1 MKIELQDG
9 FIFDATYLAGAGR
22 IEEQELE
29 RCMEMLSKAEEK
41 MAMIRTAGVYE
52 GHFSKDGTPEPVLFP
67 SLLQPNP
74 DKMARLKEIT
84 KEARGQYDSVVSFGI
99 GGSYLGN
106 KMLFD
111 LFCGPYWNQ
120 MSKEDRGGCP
130 KLYFNGDNLDP
141 EHTIGLIEQVK
152 REAHRAKSHGKSY
165 RLLLIVISKS
175 GGTVDT
181 MATFF
186 VMKKAMEEAGII
198 LDVWAITDPAEGDK
212 ATTLGKIA
220 TQEGWIRF
228 EIPKGIGGRFS
239 VFSESSL
246 VTAALTGI
254 DFDQL
259 LAGAAMMDRA
269 CESANWRENPA
280 LLNGALKWLGAEK
293 YGKWIEVFMPYG
305 ADLKSLSEWYVQLMA
320 ESLGKKKDLAG
331 NEVDYG
337 RTPVVAVGTT
347 DMHAQTQAHQEGRR
361 DKIVQFISVK
371 KWRQDIRIP
380 NLYPGYQAFSSWDG
394 VTLGEALEGA
404 RRSNEEA
411 LASDGRWSAS
421 IVLPELNE
429 YHVGSVL
436 YFLMLS
442 VVYEGILANID
453 PFDQP
458 GVEAYKKIL
467 GPMLEEIQRGKLDL

>member
-1 MKIELQDG
+1 MKIGLEGG
-9 FIFDATYLAGAGR
+9 FIFDVTYLAGAGK
-22 IEEQELE
+22 IEEHQLE
-29 RCMEMLSKAEEK
+29 SCRDLFLKAEEK
-41 MAMIRTAGVYE
+41 MTMIRKEGVYE

-67 SLLQPNP
+67 GLLQPNP
-74 DKMARLKEIT
+74 EKMARLKEIT
-84 KEARGQYDSVVSFGI
+84 EEAKRQYDTVISFGI

-120 MSKEDRGGCP
+120 MSKEERGGCP

-141 EHTIGLIEQVK
+141 EHTSGLIEQIK
-152 REAHRAKSHGKSY
+152 REAGSGKSHGKNY

-186 VMKKAMEEAGII
+186 VMKEALEAEGIM
-198 LDVWAITDPAEGDK
+198 LDVWVITDPAEGDK
-212 ATTLGKIA
+212 ATTLGRIA
-220 TQEGWIRF
+220 AQEGWIRF
-228 EIPKGIGGRFS
+228 EIPEGIGGRFS
-239 VFSESSL
+239 VLSESGL
-246 VTAALTGI
+246 VTAALTGV
-254 DFDQL
+254 DVDQL

-269 CESANWRENPA
+269 CGSANWRENPA

-305 ADLKSLSEWYVQLMA
+305 PDLKSLSEWYVQLMA

-361 DKIVQFISVK
+361 DKIVQFVSVK
-371 KWRQDIRIP
+371 KWRQDLKIP
-380 NLYPGYQAFSSWDG
+380 NLYRDYKTFASWNG

-404 RRSNEEA
+404 RKSNEEA
-411 LASDGRWSAS
+411 LASDGRWSANL
-421 IVLPELNE
+421 VLAELNE
-429 YHVGSVL
+429 YHVGSLL

-467 GPMLEEIQRGKLDL
+467 GPMLEEIRESKT

>member
-29 RCMEMLSKAEEK
+29 SCRALFSKADEK
-41 MAMIRTAGVYE
+41 MAMIRAAGIYE
-52 GHFSKDGTPEPVLFP
+52 GHFSKDGISEPVLFP
-67 SLLQPNP
+67 GLLQPNP

-84 KEARGQYDSVVSFGI
+84 TEAKGQYDSVVSFGI

-120 MSKEDRGGCP
+120 MSKEERGGCP

-175 GGTVDT
+175 GSTVDT

-186 VMKKAMEEAGII
+186 VMKKALEKLGV
-198 LDVWAITDPAEGDK
+198 LFDVWAITDPAEGDK

-228 EIPKGIGGRFS
+228 EIPEGIGGRFS
-239 VFSESSL
+239 VFCESSL
-246 VTAALTGI
+246 VTAALIGI
-254 DFDQL
+254 DIDQL
-259 LAGAAMMDRA
+259 LAGASMMDRT
-269 CESANWRENPA
+269 CQSANWRENPA

-305 ADLKSLSEWYVQLMA
+305 TDLKSLSEWYVQLMA

-361 DKIVQFISVK
+361 DKIIQFVSVK
-371 KWRQDIRIP
+371 KWCQDIKIP
-380 NLYPGYQAFSSWDG
+380 NLYPGSKAFTSWDG

-411 LASDGRWSAS
+411 LASDGRWSANL
-421 IVLPELNE
+421 VLPELNE
-429 YHVGSVL
+429 YHVGSFL

-467 GPMLEEIQRGKLDL
+467 GPMLEEIRRGKLDL